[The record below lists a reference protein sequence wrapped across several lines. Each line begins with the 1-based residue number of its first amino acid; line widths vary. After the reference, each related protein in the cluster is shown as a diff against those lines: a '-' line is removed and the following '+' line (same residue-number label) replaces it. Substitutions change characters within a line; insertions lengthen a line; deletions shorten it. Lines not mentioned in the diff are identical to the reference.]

1 MITPTPWILSSM
13 VAKATVPLCE
23 GNHTLQ
29 ITEASFKDD
38 ENYYSLTLKS
48 LDEED
53 EQSTLRYYIIKKDGT
68 RNEQAIGTLNKLG
81 HCIFGLPEDQVGI
94 PNPEDIVNGIVRGFV
109 KHNVYEG
116 KEFVNIYEYT
126 PVDKKTLEIAKES
139 GITVLDQ
146 YAIEG

>member
-1 MITPTPWILSSM
+1 MITPTPWILSGM
-13 VAKATVPLCE
+13 VAKTTVPLCE

-38 ENYYSLTLKS
+38 ENYYTVTLKS

-53 EQSTLRYYIIKKDGT
+53 EQSTLRYYILKKDGT

-81 HCIFGLPEDQVGI
+81 YCIYGVEAGI
-94 PNPEDIVNGIVRGFV
+94 PNPEDIVNGIVRGFA
-109 KHNVYEG
+109 KHTVYEG
-116 KEFVNIYEYT
+116 KEYVNIYEYN

-139 GITVLDQ
+139 GIPTLDQ

>member
-1 MITPTPWILSSM
+1 MITPTPWILSGM

-29 ITEASFKDD
+29 ITEASFKED

-109 KHNVYEG
+109 KHTVYEG
-116 KEFVNIYEYT
+116 KEYVNIYEYN

-139 GITVLDQ
+139 GIIVLDQ

>member
-1 MITPTPWILSSM
+1 MITPTPWILSGM
-13 VAKATVPLCE
+13 VAKAAVPLCE

-109 KHNVYEG
+109 KHTVYEG
-116 KEFVNIYEYT
+116 KEYVNIYEYN

-139 GITVLDQ
+139 GIPTLDQ

>member
-1 MITPTPWILSSM
+1 MITPTPWILSGM

-109 KHNVYEG
+109 KHTVYEG
-116 KEFVNIYEYT
+116 KEYVNIYEYN

-139 GITVLDQ
+139 GIPTLDQ

>member
-13 VAKATVPLCE
+13 VAKTTVPLCE

-38 ENYYSLTLKS
+38 ENYYTVTLKS

-53 EQSTLRYYIIKKDGT
+53 EQSTLRYYILKKDGT

-81 HCIFGLPEDQVGI
+81 YCIYGVEAGI
-94 PNPEDIVNGIVRGFV
+94 PNPEDIVNGIVRGFA

-116 KEFVNIYEYT
+116 KEFVNIYEYN

-139 GITVLDQ
+139 GIPTLDQ

>member
-1 MITPTPWILSSM
+1 MITPTPWILSGM

-109 KHNVYEG
+109 KHTVYEG
-116 KEFVNIYEYT
+116 KEYVNIYEYN

-139 GITVLDQ
+139 GIIVLDQ

>member
-1 MITPTPWILSSM
+1 MITPTPWILSGM

-29 ITEASFKDD
+29 ITEASFKED

-94 PNPEDIVNGIVRGFV
+94 PNPEDIVNGIVRGFA
-109 KHNVYEG
+109 KHTVYEG
-116 KEFVNIYEYT
+116 KEYVNIYEYN

-139 GITVLDQ
+139 GIPTLDQ

>member
-1 MITPTPWILSSM
+1 MITPTPWILSDM
-13 VAKATVPLCE
+13 VAKTTVPLCE

-38 ENYYSLTLKS
+38 ENYYTVTMKS

-81 HCIFGLPEDQVGI
+81 YCIYGVEAGI
-94 PNPEDIVNGIVRGFV
+94 PNPEDIVNGIVRGFA
-109 KHNVYEG
+109 KHTVYEG
-116 KEFVNIYEYT
+116 KEYVNIYEYT

>member
-13 VAKATVPLCE
+13 VAKTTVPLCE

-38 ENYYSLTLKS
+38 ENYYTVTLKS

-81 HCIFGLPEDQVGI
+81 YCIYGVEAGI
-94 PNPEDIVNGIVRGFV
+94 PNPEDIVNGIVRGFA

>member
-1 MITPTPWILSSM
+1 MITPTPWLLSNM
-13 VAKATVPLCE
+13 VAKTIVPLCE

-29 ITEASFKDD
+29 ITEASFKED
-38 ENYYSLTLKS
+38 EDYYTITVKS

-81 HCIFGLPEDQVGI
+81 YCIYGVEAGI
-94 PNPEDIVNGIVRGFV
+94 PNPVDIVNGIVRGFA
-109 KHNVYEG
+109 KHTVYEG
-116 KEFVNIYEYT
+116 KEYVNIYEYN

-139 GITVLDQ
+139 GIPTLDQ